1 MYMQESLKQATP
13 DAAHSLPLYILPKKA
28 KTSYSSCSMLRNDKQ
43 DMVLHS

>member
-13 DAAHSLPLYILPKKA
+13 DAAHSLPLYILPKNTVTVVA
-28 KTSYSSCSMLRNDKQ
+28 PDKQ